1 MTDDYQ
7 GREHRPTVAL
17 FSESGLTT
25 CLILI
30 LPNDQYRLM
39 NLIRREHLMMQN
51 PANQAGSVSAAPP
64 HQTKNLR
71 HFWENITNSA
81 QSRWQQAHSLWQH
94 RRQRRHLLTLLI
106 LATTAL
112 TISTTACISYFFVRG
127 LILDNLKQIAL
138 LKLEKGTD
146 EIDRWLSTRK
156 AEIETLAYD
165 PTVNTLNWKLVEP
178 RLQGEIYRLKEY
190 FILSLTQPDGS
201 FINTLGNR
209 ANNKDRQHFKKAM
222 AGQLNV
228 SDPLIGRSTKVP
240 TIIISAPIW
249 ALPPAPNKVI
259 GTLSGSIKL
268 DRVTSVADSLL
279 YGSDSYAFALNSQ
292 GVPIVHPNS
301 NLIGNIDRETP
312 SFLQSQ
318 DPALSTIA
326 RQMIDRQ
333 TNIELVKIDNKW
345 VYVAYAPLKEVN
357 WSMAL
362 VIPREN
368 IESQLQAL
376 NLLTSVVAGLLVPA
390 MLAAI
395 WLIYSSENNR
405 AQAERE
411 AMLNRIAGRI
421 RASLELDQ
429 IVQSTVEEI
438 ASLLHLERA
447 AFGWYKPQEKMLQIL
462 WECCPSDSRTQAINF
477 EPYLIENVLVRSAQG
492 EPIIL
497 SSDTWAEGVTQPPDF
512 KANSYLAVPVHTQNQ
527 PQGYLICSHVTHWL
541 WSKEEIQLLK
551 AVADQLAI
559 AITQAHLYSQTQD
572 QVKLL
577 NSALNELKKTQ
588 THLVQS
594 EKMSSLGQMVAGIAH
609 EINNPVN
616 FISANLPHTSK
627 YTKNLLELVSLYK
640 QKFPEVPPEIA
651 DFTEEIELDFIE
663 EDLPHILDSMKIG
676 TERIRNIV
684 LSLRNFSRLDESD
697 KKQADIH
704 EGIENTLLLL
714 SNRIK
719 NRIYIVKKYGKVPS
733 VECYPSQLNQVF
745 MNLLSN
751 AIDALNEIDRLDK
764 IITISTGVVRENG
777 GKFLKVAIAD
787 NGPGIPDSVK
797 DKIYNPFF
805 TTKPVGQGTGLG
817 LAISYKIVVDGHGG
831 SIKISQPPG
840 GGTEFLVKIPI
851 SNGK

>member
-1 MTDDYQ
+1 M
-7 GREHRPTVAL
+7 P
-17 FSESGLTT
+17 F
-25 CLILI
+25 
-30 LPNDQYRLM
+30 DQLDS
-39 NLIRREHLMMQN
+39 RRENLMMQN
-51 PANQAGSVSAAPP
+51 PANQVGSVSAQPP
-64 HQTKNLR
+64 HQTKKLR
-71 HFWENITNSA
+71 HFWQNISTSA
-81 QSRWQQAHSLWQH
+81 QLRWQQAHSLWQH

-106 LATTAL
+106 LGSTAL
-112 TISTTACISYFFVRG
+112 TISTTACISYFVVRG
-127 LILDNLKQIAL
+127 LILDNLKEIAL

-146 EIDRWLSTRK
+146 EIDRWLSNRK
-156 AEIETLAYD
+156 AEIETIAYD
-165 PTVNTLNWKLVEP
+165 PTVRTLNWTLVEP

-190 FILSLTQPDGS
+190 FHLSLIQPDGS
-201 FINTLGNR
+201 LINTLGYR
-209 ANNKDRQHFKKAM
+209 ANSKDHQHFQKAM

-228 SDPLIGRSTKVP
+228 SDPLIGHSTKVP
-240 TIIISAPIW
+240 SIIISAPLW
-249 ALPPAPNKVI
+249 ALLPAPNQVI
-259 GTLSGSIKL
+259 GVLSGAIKL
-268 DRVTSVADSLL
+268 DRIASVANSLQ
-279 YGSDSYAFALNSQ
+279 YGSDSYAFALNSE
-292 GVPIVHPNS
+292 GVPIVHPNN
-301 NLIGNIDRETP
+301 NLIGNLDRPAP

-333 TNIELVKIDNKW
+333 TNIELVKIDDKW

-376 NLLTSVVAGLLVPA
+376 NLLTSVVGGLLVPA

-395 WLIYSSENNR
+395 WLIYYSENNR

-438 ASLLHLERA
+438 VNFLHLERA
-447 AFGWYKPQEKMLQIL
+447 AFGWYEPQNKMLQIL
-462 WECCPSDSRTQAINF
+462 WECCQSDSPTQAIKF
-477 EPYLIENVLVRSAQG
+477 EPYFIGNLSVSGEC
-492 EPIIL
+492 EPIIF
-497 SSDTWAEGVTQPPDF
+497 SSDTWVEGASQPIELN
-512 KANSYLAVPVHTQNQ
+512 ANSYLAVPVQTQNQ
-527 PQGYLICSHVTHWL
+527 PQGYLICSHATHWF
-541 WSKEEIQLLK
+541 WSGEELQLVK

-559 AITQAHLYSQTQD
+559 AITQSHLYSQTQD

-616 FISANLPHTSK
+616 FISANLPHTTK
-627 YTKNLLELVSLYK
+627 YTKDLLDLVSLYK
-640 QKFPEVPPEIA
+640 QTFPQVTPEIA
-651 DFTEEIELDFIE
+651 EFAESIELEFIE
-663 EDLPHILDSMKIG
+663 EDLPHMLNSMKIG
-676 TERIRNIV
+676 TERIRSIV

-697 KKQADIH
+697 KKMADIH
-704 EGIENTLLLL
+704 EGMENTLLLL

-719 NRIYIVKKYGKVPS
+719 NGVYIVKKYGKVPS

-777 GKFLKVAIAD
+777 DKVLKVAIAD
-787 NGPGIPDSVK
+787 NGPGIPDSIQ
-797 DKIYNPFF
+797 DQIFNPFF
-805 TTKPVGQGTGLG
+805 TTKPVGKGTGLG

-840 GGTEFLVKIPI
+840 GGTEFLIKIPI
-851 SNGK
+851 SNEHQEASRKREVGQRMSATQVTEL

>member
-1 MTDDYQ
+1 
-7 GREHRPTVAL
+7 
-17 FSESGLTT
+17 
-25 CLILI
+25 
-30 LPNDQYRLM
+30 
-39 NLIRREHLMMQN
+39 MMQN
-51 PANQAGSVSAAPP
+51 PANQAGSVPVQPP
-64 HQTKNLR
+64 HPTKKLHR
-71 HFWENITNSA
+71 FWKNISSSA
-81 QSRWQQAHSLWQH
+81 QSGWQQAHSLWQH

-106 LATTAL
+106 LGTTAL

-146 EIDRWLSTRK
+146 EIDRWLSSRK
-156 AEIETLAYD
+156 AEIETIAYD
-165 PTVNTLNWKLVEP
+165 PTVRTLNWKLVEP

-209 ANNKDRQHFKKAM
+209 ASSKDRQHFKKAM

-228 SDPLIGRSTKVP
+228 SDPLIARGTKVS
-240 TIIISAPIW
+240 TIVIAAPLW
-249 ALPPAPNKVI
+249 ALPTAPNKVI
-259 GTLSGSIKL
+259 GVLSGSIKL
-268 DRVTSVADSLL
+268 DRVASVANSLL
-279 YGSDSYAFALNSQ
+279 YGSDSYAFALNSK
-292 GVPIVHPNS
+292 GVPIVHPNN
-301 NLIGNIDRETP
+301 NLIGNIDLPTA
-312 SFLQSQ
+312 SFLQSP

-333 TNIELVKIDNKW
+333 TNIELVKIDKKW

-421 RASLELDQ
+421 CASLELDQ

-438 ASLLHLERA
+438 VNLLHLERA
-447 AFGWYKPQEKMLQIL
+447 AFGWYEPQNKRLQIL
-462 WECCPSDSRTQAINF
+462 CESCQSDSPTQCIKF
-477 EPYLIENVLVRSAQG
+477 EPYFFVGNLLVRSDQG

-497 SSDTWAEGVTQPPDF
+497 SSDTAAEGVTQPPEL
-512 KANSYLAVPVHTQNQ
+512 KANSYLAVPVQTQSQ
-527 PQGYLICSHVTHWL
+527 PQGYLICSHATHWL
-541 WSKEEIQLLK
+541 WSREEIQLLK

-588 THLVQS
+588 THLVQN

-627 YTKNLLELVSLYK
+627 YTKDLLDLVSLYK
-640 QKFPEVPPEIA
+640 QTFPEVPQEIA
-651 DFTEEIELDFIE
+651 DFAEEIELEFIE
-663 EDLPHILDSMKIG
+663 EDLPHILNSMKIG
-676 TERIRNIV
+676 TERIRSIV

-697 KKQADIH
+697 KKLADIH
-704 EGIENTLLLL
+704 EGMENTLLLL
-714 SNRIK
+714 SNRLK

-751 AIDALNEIDRLDK
+751 AIDALNETDRLDK

-805 TTKPVGQGTGLG
+805 TTKPVGKGTGLG

-840 GGTEFLVKIPI
+840 GGTEFMVKIPI
-851 SNGK
+851 SNEK

>member
-1 MTDDYQ
+1 
-7 GREHRPTVAL
+7 
-17 FSESGLTT
+17 
-25 CLILI
+25 
-30 LPNDQYRLM
+30 
-39 NLIRREHLMMQN
+39 MMQN
-51 PANQAGSVSAAPP
+51 PANPARDVSAHPP
-64 HQTKNLR
+64 RQTKKLR
-71 HFWENITNSA
+71 RFWQNISTSA

-106 LATTAL
+106 LGATAL
-112 TISTTACISYFFVRG
+112 AISSTACISYFFVRG
-127 LILDNLKQIAL
+127 LILDNLKEVAL
-138 LKLEKGTD
+138 LKLEKGTA
-146 EIDRWLSTRK
+146 EIDRWLSSRK
-156 AEIETLAYD
+156 AEIETIAYD
-165 PTVNTLNWKLVEP
+165 PTVRTLNWESVEP

-190 FILSLTQPDGS
+190 FILSLVQPDGS
-201 FINTLGNR
+201 AINTLGNR
-209 ANNKDRQHFKKAM
+209 ANSKDRQHFQKAI
-222 AGQLNV
+222 AGDLNV

-240 TIIISAPIW
+240 TIVISAPIW
-249 ALPPAPNKVI
+249 ALPPDPNQVI
-259 GTLSGSIKL
+259 GVLSGSIKL
-268 DRVTSVADSLL
+268 DQVASVTNSLQ
-279 YGSDSYAFALNSQ
+279 YGAESYAFALNSE
-292 GVPIVHPNS
+292 GVPIVHPNN
-301 NLIGNIDRETP
+301 NLIGNIDQSAP

-345 VYVAYAPLKEVN
+345 VYVAYAPLDEVN

-376 NLLTSVVAGLLVPA
+376 NFLTSVVAGLLVPA
-390 MLAAI
+390 MLGAI

-421 RASLELDQ
+421 RASLELDE

-438 ASLLHLERA
+438 VNLLHLERA
-447 AFGWYKPQEKMLQIL
+447 AFGWYEPQTKMLQIL
-462 WECCPSDSRTQAINF
+462 WESCQSDCPTEAIEF
-477 EPYLIENVLVRSAQG
+477 EPYFVGNLSVRSGQS

-497 SSDTWAEGVTQPPDF
+497 SNETWTEGASQPIAL
-512 KANSYLAVPVHTQNQ
+512 KANSYLAVPVQTQNQ
-527 PQGYLICSHVTHWL
+527 PQGYLICSHATHWF
-541 WSKEEIQLLK
+541 WSPEEIQLIE

-559 AITQAHLYSQTQD
+559 AITQSHLYSQTQD

-577 NSALNELKKTQ
+577 NSALTELKKTQ

-616 FISANLPHTSK
+616 FISANLPHATK
-627 YTKNLLELVSLYK
+627 YTKDLLDLVSLYK
-640 QKFPEVPPEIA
+640 RIFPEVPSEIA
-651 DFTEEIELDFIE
+651 DFAEEIELEFIE
-663 EDLPHILDSMKIG
+663 EDLPHILNSMKIG
-676 TERIRNIV
+676 TDRIRSIV

-697 KKQADIH
+697 KKEADIH
-704 EGIENTLLLL
+704 EGMENTLLLL

-719 NRIYIVKKYGKVPS
+719 NGIYVVKRYGKLPS

-777 GKFLKVAIAD
+777 GKFVKVAIAD

-797 DKIYNPFF
+797 DQIFNPFF

-831 SIKISQPPG
+831 TIKISRPPG

-851 SNGK
+851 SNERLEASRKRELSKQIL

>member
-1 MTDDYQ
+1 MTDDCDGLNLGYSCI
-7 GREHRPTVAL
+7 L
-17 FSESGLTT
+17 FLNCLTT
-25 CLILI
+25 CLILS
-30 LPNDQYRLM
+30 LPNDENRLIK
-39 NLIRREHLMMQN
+39 LTLREHLMMQN
-51 PANQAGSVSAAPP
+51 PANQAGSVSAPTP
-64 HQTKNLR
+64 HPTKNLR
-71 HFWENITNSA
+71 HFWDNISNSA
-81 QSRWQQAHSLWQH
+81 QSGWQQAHSLWQH

-106 LATTAL
+106 LGTTAL

-127 LILDNLKQIAL
+127 LILDNLKEIAL

-146 EIDRWLSTRK
+146 EIDRWLSSRK
-156 AEIETLAYD
+156 AEIETIAYD
-165 PTVNTLNWKLVEP
+165 PTVGTLNWKLVEP

-190 FILSLTQPDGS
+190 FVLSLTKPDGS

-209 ANNKDRQHFKKAM
+209 ANSKDRQHFKKAI

-228 SDPLIGRSTKVP
+228 SDPLIGRSTKVS
-240 TIIISAPIW
+240 TIVISAPIW
-249 ALPPAPNKVI
+249 ALPPAPNQVI
-259 GTLSGSIKL
+259 GVLSGSIKL
-268 DRVTSVADSLL
+268 DRVTSVANSLL

-292 GVPIVHPNS
+292 GVPIVHPNN
-301 NLIGNIDRETP
+301 NLIGNTDRPAP
-312 SFLQSQ
+312 SFLQSK
-318 DPALSTIA
+318 DLPLSTIA

-376 NLLTSVVAGLLVPA
+376 NLLTSVVAGLLLPA

-421 RASLELDQ
+421 RASLELDK

-438 ASLLHLERA
+438 VSLLHLERA

-462 WECCPSDSRTQAINF
+462 WECSPSDGSTQPINF
-477 EPYLIENVLVRSAQG
+477 DAYFVENVLLRSGQG
-492 EPIIL
+492 EPIIF
-497 SSDTWAEGVTQPPDF
+497 SRNTFAEGAAQQIEL
-512 KANSYLAVPVHTQNQ
+512 KANSYLAVPVQTQNQ
-527 PQGYLICSHVTHWL
+527 PQGYLICSHAIHWL
-541 WSKEEIQLLK
+541 WSGEEIQLLK

-559 AITQAHLYSQTQD
+559 AITQAHLYSQTQN

-627 YTKNLLELVSLYK
+627 YTKDLLELVSLYK
-640 QKFPEVPPEIA
+640 EAFPEVPQKIA
-651 DFTEEIELDFIE
+651 DFTEEIELEFIE
-663 EDLPHILDSMKIG
+663 EDLPHILNSMKIG
-676 TERIRNIV
+676 SERIRSIV

-697 KKQADIH
+697 KKLADIH

-714 SNRIK
+714 SNRLK
-719 NRIYIVKKYGKVPS
+719 NRIYIVKKYGKVPA

-797 DKIYNPFF
+797 DQIFNPFF
-805 TTKPVGQGTGLG
+805 TTKEVGKGTGLG

-831 SIKISQPPG
+831 SIAISKPPG
-840 GGTEFLVKIPI
+840 GGTECLIKIPI
-851 SNGK
+851 TNGK

>member
-1 MTDDYQ
+1 
-7 GREHRPTVAL
+7 
-17 FSESGLTT
+17 
-25 CLILI
+25 
-30 LPNDQYRLM
+30 
-39 NLIRREHLMMQN
+39 MQK
-51 PANQAGSVSAAPP
+51 PANQARDESAQPP
-64 HQTKNLR
+64 HQTKKLR
-71 HFWENITNSA
+71 RFWQNISNSA
-81 QSRWQQAHSLWQH
+81 LSRWQQAHSLWQH

-106 LATTAL
+106 LGCTAL
-112 TISTTACISYFFVRG
+112 TISSTACISYFFVRG
-127 LILDNLKQIAL
+127 LILDNLKEVAL

-146 EIDRWLSTRK
+146 EIDRWLSSRK
-156 AEIETLAYD
+156 AEIETIAYD
-165 PTVNTLNWKLVEP
+165 PTVRTLNWKLVEP
-178 RLQGEIYRLKEY
+178 RLQGEVYRLKEY
-190 FILSLTQPDGS
+190 SLLSLTKRDGS
-201 FINTLGNR
+201 AINTLGNL
-209 ANNKDRQHFKKAM
+209 ANSKDSQHFQKAIT
-222 AGQLNV
+222 GNINV
-228 SDPLIGRSTKVP
+228 SDPPIGRSTKIQTVL
-240 TIIISAPIW
+240 ISAPIA
-249 ALPPAPNKVI
+249 ALPPAPNQVI
-259 GTLSGSIKL
+259 GVLSGSIKL
-268 DRVTSVADSLL
+268 DRVASVVNSLK
-279 YGSDSYAFALNSQ
+279 YGSESYAFALSSE
-292 GVPIVHPNS
+292 GVPIVYPNN
-301 NLIGNIDRETP
+301 NLIGNIDQSAP

-345 VYVAYAPLKEVN
+345 VYVAYAPLDEVN

-390 MLAAI
+390 MLAAV

-421 RASLELDQ
+421 RASLELDE

-438 ASLLHLERA
+438 VNLLHLERA
-447 AFGWYKPQEKMLQIL
+447 AFGWYEPQSKMLQIL
-462 WECCPSDSRTQAINF
+462 WESCQSDCPKAAIEF
-477 EPYLIENVLVRSAQG
+477 EPYFVGNLSVRSGQS

-497 SSDTWAEGVTQPPDF
+497 SNETWVEGASQPIALN
-512 KANSYLAVPVHTQNQ
+512 ANSYLAVPVQTQNQ
-527 PQGYLICSHVTHWL
+527 PQGYLICSHATHWF
-541 WSKEEIQLLK
+541 WNPEEIQLIE

-559 AITQAHLYSQTQD
+559 AITQSHLYTQTQD

-577 NSALNELKKTQ
+577 NSALTELKQTQ

-616 FISANLPHTSK
+616 FISANLPHTTK
-627 YTKNLLELVSLYK
+627 YTKDLLDLVSLYK
-640 QKFPEVPPEIA
+640 QTFPEVPPKIA
-651 DFTEEIELDFIE
+651 DFAEEIELEFIE
-663 EDLPHILDSMKIG
+663 EDLPHILNSMKIG
-676 TERIRNIV
+676 TERIRSIV

-704 EGIENTLLLL
+704 EGMENTLLLL

-719 NRIYIVKKYGKVPS
+719 NGIYVVKRYGKVPS

-787 NGPGIPDSVK
+787 NGPGIPDSIK
-797 DKIYNPFF
+797 NQLFNPFF
-805 TTKPVGQGTGLG
+805 TTKPVGKGTGLG

-831 SIKISQPPG
+831 SIKISQVPG

-851 SNGK
+851 SNERQESSRKRELSQQIL